1 MKYKN
6 KELTEQIM
14 ESIYNMGGPP
24 EPNVRSIVSFV
35 ESGNKIMAN
44 KLEQIK
50 NKEAALANISYLKDR
65 LTKPINAKHEKKGS
79 DYRPGTVVPAI
90 EESLPNPDEELV

>member
-6 KELTEQIM
+6 KKITEEMM
-14 ESIYNMGGPP
+14 ESIYNLGGPP
-24 EPNVRSIVSFV
+24 EPNVRDIVSFV
-35 ESGNKIMAN
+35 EIGNKIMPN

-65 LTKPINAKHEKKGS
+65 LTKPINAKYEKKGS
-79 DYRPGTVVPAI
+79 DYKPGTRVPAI
-90 EESLPNPDEELV
+90 EESLMKDDNLG